1 MRFRVICLLEQTD
14 EKFRRFE
21 SVSKKKKKTSDCNK
35 RVLSFE
41 KAPTKKSNG
50 EQSDLFDLE
59 QVTLKPQRRV
69 HDYLT
74 TGLQI

>member
-21 SVSKKKKKTSDCNK
+21 SVSKKKTSDFNK